1 MKKLCLLWA
10 ICLFSISSAIA
21 AGNKP
26 TVAFYY
32 GEKPPLMDLQAFDVA
47 VVEPDFVE
55 NPQQYERSAQDGEH
69 TLFAY
74 VSLGEVQP
82 SRAYYPKLPKSCL
95 VGSNAAWGSR
105 VINQTCPSWSAFF
118 LDTIIEPLWKMG
130 WRGFFVDT
138 LDSYQI
144 FAKEDVARLAQTQ
157 AMVGILRE
165 LKRRHPEARL
175 MLNRGFELM
184 PDIANITYAVAA
196 ESLYQGYDAGKLLY
210 RPVPESDRAWLL
222 SKMTEVR
229 DRYHLPVISID
240 YVDPSLPN
248 ARKLARETA
257 QQIRAQGFIPWVADG
272 NLYSIGVG
280 NIELIPR
287 NVLVLVDTKLTGS
300 PLGLDLKLTSAQRF
314 IGAPLNYLGLRY
326 EFVDLAEG
334 KLPTEI
340 MTGRYAGIV
349 MWLLSGQNHPEL
361 GLWLKA
367 RIHEGVRVAMF
378 NSFGFFPDNEMAES
392 LGLQRV
398 NTNDVRNLEIVS
410 QDKTMMGF
418 EVQPVPSRLQ
428 LVPFRLSQQG
438 LKQGHS
444 LLQLKDEHGNL
455 YDAAAITAWGGYVLA
470 PYDIADLRFTE
481 QTRWVLNPLSFLR
494 SALNLPD
501 IPVPDVTTEGGRRM
515 LMVHVDGDGFASRAE
530 IAGSPY
536 AASVMQKEFLMRYKV
551 PTTVSVIEGEISAS
565 GPHKNIS
572 PVLEGIAKQIF
583 ALPYVE
589 GASHSYTH
597 SLRWGA
603 EFKHA
608 EQEGVEKNPEN
619 SHSIEIPGYTF
630 NLTREVKGSMD
641 YINTKLM
648 PAGKRSMVFLWTGD
662 CSPPSEAIAEAYKH
676 GYLNMNGGETLITRG
691 NQSLTMVFSQGIRKN
706 GQYQIYA
713 PNQNENVYTN
723 NWTGPF
729 YGYQRVIETFNL
741 TNLPYRLKPI
751 DIYYH
756 VYSASKA
763 GAISALHKVYQWAL
777 AQPLTAVYGSQ
788 YIRKVLDFEATTLS
802 RDGETGDL
810 WVRTGADLRTLRQS
824 GTMAF
829 NAFSGD
835 TGVVGITHHTDPSV
849 PTSAVTY
856 LTLASGQSRLPAKPS
871 KLVLPY
877 IAEASGQISDFS
889 RTMTATHSTTRFTLT
904 SHGAAIFSLAQA
916 DACDVRVNNHPLT
929 ATKGKNSLF
938 SLANALPNN
947 VESPSTKQGTRP
959 LAYRTYEPDRNNQT
973 AYFTSRHLVLIQC
986 RL

>member
-1 MKKLCLLWA
+1 M
-10 ICLFSISSAIA
+10 A

-32 GEKPPLMDLQAFDVA
+32 GVNPPLMDLQAFDVA
-47 VVEPDFVE
+47 VVEPDFVKD
-55 NPQQYERSAQDGEH
+55 PKQHERAAKNGEH

-82 SRAYYPKLPKSCL
+82 SRTYYNKLPKDCL

-118 LDTIIEPLWKMG
+118 LDTIIEPLWEKG

-144 FAKEDVARLAQTQ
+144 FAKEDVTRLPQTQ

-165 LKRRHPEARL
+165 LKRRHPEAKL

-184 PDIANITYAVAA
+184 PDIANITYAVVA
-196 ESLYQGYDAGKLLY
+196 ESLYQGYDAGKQLY
-210 RPVPESDRAWLL
+210 RPVPENDRAWLL
-222 SKMTEVR
+222 PKMTEVR
-229 DRYHLPVISID
+229 DTYHLPVIFID
-240 YVDPSLPN
+240 YVDPTLPN

-272 NLYSIGVG
+272 NLFSIGVG

-287 NVLVLVDTKLTGS
+287 NVMVIVDTKLTGS

-326 EFVDLAEG
+326 EFVDLG
-334 KLPTEI
+334 DDKTKLPTDI

-367 RIHEGVRVAMF
+367 RINEGIRVAMF
-378 NSFGFFPDNEMAES
+378 NSFGFFPDNEVAES

-398 NTNDVRNLEIVS
+398 NTNDVRKLAIAS
-410 QDKTMMGF
+410 KDKMMGY
-418 EVQPVPSRLQ
+418 EVEPVPSRLQ
-428 LVPFRLSQQG
+428 LVPFRLSPEG
-438 LKQGHS
+438 LKQGRS
-444 LLQLKDEHGNL
+444 LLQLIDEHGNL
-455 YDAAAITAWGGYVLA
+455 YDAAALTAWGGYVLA

-481 QTRWVLNPLSFLR
+481 QTRWVLNPLSFL
-494 SALNLPD
+494 SAALNLPD

-515 LMVHVDGDGFASRAE
+515 LMVHIDGDGFASRAE
-530 IAGSPY
+530 IAGNPF
-536 AASVMQKEFLMRYKV
+536 AASVMRSEFLMRYKL
-551 PTTVSVIEGEISAS
+551 PTTVSVIEGEISAT
-565 GPHKNIS
+565 GPHKDIS
-572 PVLEGIAKQIF
+572 PALESIAKDIF

-603 EFKHA
+603 ELIHA
-608 EQEGVEKNPEN
+608 NHEDMEKNPEN
-619 SHSIEIPGYTF
+619 SHSLDIPGYTF
-630 NLTREVKGSMD
+630 NLEREVKGSMD

-648 PAGKRSMVFLWTGD
+648 PPGKQSKVFLWTGD
-662 CSPPSEAIAEAYKH
+662 CSPPSQAIAEAYKH

-729 YGYQRVIETFNL
+729 
-741 TNLPYRLKPI
+741 
-751 DIYYH
+751 
-756 VYSASKA
+756 
-763 GAISALHKVYQWAL
+763 
-777 AQPLTAVYGSQ
+777 
-788 YIRKVLDFEATTLS
+788 
-802 RDGETGDL
+802 L
-810 WVRTGADLRTLRQS
+810 W
-824 GTMAF
+824 
-829 NAFSGD
+829 
-835 TGVVGITHHTDPSV
+835 
-849 PTSAVTY
+849 
-856 LTLASGQSRLPAKPS
+856 LPA
-871 KLVLPY
+871 
-877 IAEASGQISDFS
+877 G
-889 RTMTATHSTTRFTLT
+889 
-904 SHGAAIFSLAQA
+904 
-916 DACDVRVNNHPLT
+916 
-929 ATKGKNSLF
+929 
-938 SLANALPNN
+938 
-947 VESPSTKQGTRP
+947 
-959 LAYRTYEPDRNNQT
+959 DRN
-973 AYFTSRHLVLIQC
+973 L
-986 RL
+986 